1 MISKFIFLLS
11 ESFKALFRNKIHAI
25 ISGVT
30 ISIAIIFV
38 DIIIFSYQGFKAVS
52 YRYKSN
58 FTVDVFFNQN
68 ISEDRAK
75 EVYESISSIA
85 GLTKRDF
92 IDKNKASVI
101 FKKYFD
107 ENVETI
113 LGQNPLPMSSNFTI
127 DEGYRDLDQI
137 SLLINKV
144 LVIDGVDD
152 VSYENNIIKKIEE
165 ISESL
170 IIIMVLIGSFFIL
183 TSILL
188 VANTIRLIIDSK
200 KESIRIF
207 ELLGATKMFIKIPF
221 LIEGMLQGLIG
232 SIISIFILFSIDS
245 MVVYFFNN
253 LIGLEMFNTFY
264 IMINIIVGLLMGLIG
279 SSRVISKYL

>member
-170 IIIMVLIGSFFIL
+170 IIIMALIGSFFIL

-232 SIISIFILFSIDS
+232 SLISIFILFSIDS
-245 MVVYFFNN
+245 MVIYFFNN